1 MGELDAVIPYVCRG
15 LLNIPNN
22 VHIICILYV
31 FVNPKYY
38 ILEVPNWYPQD
49 EFSNA
54 VAICDRLDFVFDIA
68 ICDIIYL
75 TQNKK
80 PILLENRLCAIQ
92 DFYGKS

>member
-1 MGELDAVIPYVCRG
+1 LV
-15 LLNIPNN
+15 
-22 VHIICILYV
+22 
-31 FVNPKYY
+31 
-38 ILEVPNWYPQD
+38 PQD
-49 EFSNA
+49 EFFNA